1 MNRVLGTHYLGINLS
16 TSEKLAVICIINT
29 GVLLPSRL
37 KTWQY
42 GELP

>member
-1 MNRVLGTHYLGINLS
+1 MNRVLGTHYLGIDLS
-16 TSEKLAVICIINT
+16 ASEKLAVIYIITT
-29 GVLLPSRL
+29 GVLLRSRL